1 MKEYRLA
8 AWPELHGAH
17 ARTAYRRMASDMSQ
31 RHMTVWQL
39 VAASGLRRL
48 EVQNFLDLLGQ
59 RGLLIERARTRAGLA
74 EQLAPLACWLRRSW
88 GASLRGD

>member
-8 AWPELHGAH
+8 AWPELRGPH
-17 ARTAYRRMASDMSQ
+17 ARTAYRRMLSDMSH

-48 EVQNFLDLLGQ
+48 EVQNFLDMLK
-59 RGLLIERARTRAGLA
+59 RSGLLIERNRSRLGLG
-74 EQLAPLACWLRRSW
+74 EHLAPLACWLRRSW
-88 GASLRGD
+88 SASLRGD